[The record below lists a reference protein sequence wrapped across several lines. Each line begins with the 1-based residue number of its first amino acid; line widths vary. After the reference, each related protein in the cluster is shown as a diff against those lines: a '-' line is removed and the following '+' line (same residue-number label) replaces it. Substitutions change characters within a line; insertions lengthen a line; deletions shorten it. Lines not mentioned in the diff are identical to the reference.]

1 MRNFTIFCNHVTII
15 PAMKAILDAPD
26 LRLDGF
32 IGPGHVSTVIGRR
45 PYEFIT
51 RDFGKPAVIAGFEPL
66 DILVPFICSSNS
78 LPKGGVRWKTNTP
91 A

>member
-51 RDFGKPAVIAGFEPL
+51 RDFGSP
-66 DILVPFICSSNS
+66 
-78 LPKGGVRWKTNTP
+78 W
-91 A
+91 